1 MAKPSSDMLSS
12 RTNSKHYLDLFLND
26 TPMMDVR
33 APVEFS
39 RGAFPQAV
47 NLPLMN
53 DEERRL
59 VGIRYKQAGQDRA
72 IELGHELVSGDL
84 KAQRIA
90 QWQAF
95 ARKHPDGYLYCF
107 RGGLRSRTTQQWLKE
122 SGVDYPLIIGGY
134 KAMRRFLI
142 DSLEALTQELDFVV
156 LSGRTGT
163 GKTRLLSKLP
173 NYIDLEALAR
183 HRGSSFGQTLS
194 PQPGQIDFENSLAIA
209 LLKARYQG
217 QGPVYIEDESRLIGR
232 CALPL
237 SFKNRLSES
246 PLIVLE
252 SSLEERVEV
261 VLQDYVIDM
270 LRAFIERDGEQQGYL
285 AFSRY
290 LFASVERIERRL
302 GSERKKHILAL
313 MQEALDQHTWSAEEQ
328 DYSAHRLWINTLL
341 SEYYD
346 PMYDY
351 QLEKKQER
359 VRIRGDKNK
368 LIKEL
373 HL

>member
-1 MAKPSSDMLSS
+1 MPSNRSN
-12 RTNSKHYLDLFLND
+12 TNNYLELFLND
-26 TPMMDVR
+26 IPLMDVR

-39 RGAFPQAV
+39 RGAFPQAI

-59 VGIRYKQAGQDRA
+59 IGIRYKQAGQDSA
-72 IELGHELVSGDL
+72 IELGHQLVSGEL
-84 KAQRIA
+84 KAQRIKSWQDFA
-90 QWQAF
+90 QQY
-95 ARKHPDGYLYCF
+95 PEGYLYCF
-107 RGGLRSRTTQQWLKE
+107 RGGLRSRTTQQWMRQA
-122 SGVDYPLIIGGY
+122 GVEYPLITGGY
-134 KAMRRFLI
+134 KAMRRFLL
-142 DSLEALTQELDFVV
+142 DSLEALTQKLEFVV

-163 GKTRLLSKLP
+163 GKTRVLKHFP
-173 NYIDLEALAR
+173 NHIDLEALAR
-183 HRGSSFGQTLS
+183 HRGSSFGQTLT

-209 LLKARYQG
+209 LLKAHHQQ
-217 QGPVYIEDESRLIGR
+217 QGPVYVEDESRLIGR

-252 SSLEERVEV
+252 ASLEDRIEV

-270 LRAFIERDGEQQGYL
+270 SRAFIEREGTGPGMQ
-285 AFSRY
+285 AFARY
-290 LFASVERIERRL
+290 LFDSLERIERRL
-302 GSERKKHILAL
+302 GSERKQTILAQ
-313 MQEALDQHTWSAEEQ
+313 MKNAL
-328 DYSAHRLWINTLL
+328 AHQAKADGLDEPGAYDGHRVWIRQLL

-373 HL
+373 LQ

>member
-1 MAKPSSDMLSS
+1 MVQPSSRSNTL
-12 RTNSKHYLDLFLND
+12 NYLELFLND
-26 TPMMDVR
+26 IPLMDVR
-33 APVEFS
+33 APVEFT

-59 VGIRYKQAGQDRA
+59 VGIRYKKAGQESA
-72 IELGHELVSGDL
+72 IELGHELVSGEL

-95 ARKHPDGYLYCF
+95 AQAHPEGYLYCF
-107 RGGLRSRTTQQWLKE
+107 RGGLRSRTTQQWLKD
-122 SGVDYPLIIGGY
+122 SGLAYPLITGGY

-142 DSLEALTQELDFVV
+142 SSLEALTQELEFVV

-163 GKTRLLSKLP
+163 GKTRLLSTFP
-173 NYIDLEALAR
+173 NHIDLEALAR
-183 HRGSSFGQTLS
+183 HRGSSFGKTLH

-209 LLKARYQG
+209 LLKARHQG

-246 PLIVLE
+246 PLLVLE
-252 SSLEERVEV
+252 ASLEERIEV
-261 VLQDYVIDM
+261 ALQDYVIDM
-270 LRAFIERDGEQQGYL
+270 SRAFIERDGEAQGFQ

-302 GSERKKHILAL
+302 GSERKNTVLSL
-313 MQEALDQHTWSAEEQ
+313 MQAALAQHPGGLSEKALD
-328 DYSAHRLWINTLL
+328 AHRQWISLL
-341 SEYYD
+341 LKEYYD

-351 QLEKKQER
+351 QLAKKRER

-368 LIKEL
+368 LLKEL
-373 HL
+373 LT